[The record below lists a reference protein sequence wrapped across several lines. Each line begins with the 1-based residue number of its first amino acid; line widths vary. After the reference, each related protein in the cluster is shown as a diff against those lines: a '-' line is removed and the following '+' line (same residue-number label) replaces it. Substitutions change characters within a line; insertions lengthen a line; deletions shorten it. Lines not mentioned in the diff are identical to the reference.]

1 MGRRLGNRQLLRRQL
16 ADASWRR
23 LGRWAGC
30 RCPGSGQY
38 LRTGQRDRLGGR
50 RWAERQTT
58 LKDLVEELALAVP
71 TAGELAER
79 EQRTREVLAEFFG
92 VQVTEAD
99 LAASARLREMIAR
112 QASAA

>member
-1 MGRRLGNRQLLRRQL
+1 MRRTV
-16 ADASWRR
+16 S
-23 LGRWAGC
+23 
-30 RCPGSGQY
+30 S
-38 LRTGQRDRLGGR
+38 TGGR
-50 RWAERQTT
+50 VLVVADDDTSIKVSKQTRERLARLAAERQTT